1 MFGSFSLGKELI
13 RVYQI
18 YILEYRGEWF
28 KSNSVFSWRDNYSH
42 LFCIDIYNFMVI
54 VYIFVHLEPFC
65 HKFNIGLD

>member
-28 KSNSVFSWRDNYSH
+28 KSNSVFFLKGQLLTFILHWY
-42 LFCIDIYNFMVI
+42 LQLYGICIHF
-54 VYIFVHLEPFC
+54 VYLEPFC
-65 HKFNIGLD
+65 H